1 MKITDPDVIKNG
13 EKDLIE
19 AIKEDL
25 DLSAVKEILKEQI
38 ARTVLTAKGGEIVVH
53 DNQIAFRIDFDLN
66 LSGSLMFDRAGNYIS
81 QTPPVPDPDGS
92 EPEDLENLNIDDLSI
107 DDAMEEL
114 GPGADTDVILDDDF
128 LALDDSD
135 EDDSAD
141 LLDSDLTGEEFS
153 GLEHETL
160 DEDPPPDAATQTD
173 EIASD
178 ADEPDFNPLDSDTG
192 DDLDDLLENGNDD
205 ELPDET
211 ISKEDIPE
219 SETDLSSLVD
229 DVDPE
234 MSLDDDMTDILQ
246 ESRDFWEQKKDS

>member
-25 DLSAVKEILKEQI
+25 DLAAVKEILKEQI

-66 LSGSLMFDRAGNYIS
+66 LSGSLMFDRTGNYIS
-81 QTPPVPDPDGS
+81 KTPTVKDPDGS

-107 DDAMEEL
+107 GDAMEEL
-114 GPGADTDVILDDDF
+114 GPGTDTDMILDDDF

-141 LLDSDLTGEEFS
+141 LLDSDLTGDELS
-153 GLEHETL
+153 GLEDETL
-160 DEDPPPDAATQTD
+160 DGDPPPDAATQTD

-178 ADEPDFNPLDSDTG
+178 ADESDFDPLGSDTA
-192 DDLDDLLENGNDD
+192 DDLDDLLEDGNDD
-205 ELPDET
+205 ELPEEA
-211 ISKEDIPE
+211 ILKEDIPE

-234 MSLDDDMTDILQ
+234 MSLDDDMTGILQ
-246 ESRDFWEQKKDS
+246 DSRDFWEKKKDS